1 MLLWLDFQS
10 AIDYTLSISLERSI
24 NQVSPRKKEEW
35 ITGQEAAIIL
45 TEKSGHQIQAG
56 YVRFLAYR
64 AGKIKHRPRD
74 GRTEEYLKSDVEAYR
89 VRKHKKQTTD
99 QKLPAVA

>member
-1 MLLWLDFQS
+1 M
-10 AIDYTLSISLERSI
+10 
-24 NQVSPRKKEEW
+24 SPRKKEEW

-45 TEKSGHQIQAG
+45 TEKSGHQVAAS

-64 AGKIKHRPRD
+64 VGKISHRPRD

-89 VRKHKKQTTD
+89 VRKHTRQKTD
-99 QKLPAVA
+99 KRPVVKPAA